1 MNITWLIIMIAIFLI
16 PASCFV
22 FGLITAIKYV
32 IKDDTKNYEKFAWI
46 STFRINWML
55 NYHLLHNFK
64 LTKIIFI
71 LF

>member
-46 STFRINWML
+46 STLGLIGCL
-55 NYHLLHNFK
+55 
-64 LTKIIFI
+64 IIIYYII
-71 LF
+71 LS